1 MGAFGQR
8 AVHGPPG
15 AQIPV
20 ARDRLARELTTPV
33 LAEIRIES
41 LGAISLATAEFGR
54 GLTVLTGETGTGK
67 TMVVTGLH
75 LLGGAR
81 ADATRVR
88 SGAERAVVEGRF
100 STADLDDTAHLDDL
114 LDASGA
120 ERDED
125 GSVIALR
132 TVARDG
138 PSRAYLGGRSVPAKS
153 LSGFTAELLTLH
165 GQNDQLRLMR
175 PEEQRGALDRFA
187 GTGPTLE
194 RYRKLRDA
202 WLSAQRDLIDRR
214 NRARELVQETDRL
227 KFALNEIDTVDPRP
241 GEDDALV
248 ADIVRLSELDT
259 LREAAVSA
267 REALSAEDPD
277 GSGVSAT
284 DSLGRARAA
293 LESTDDAALRALAA
307 QLDEALTVVVE
318 VAREL
323 GGFLDE
329 LPVDASALES
339 KLARQ
344 AELRTLTRKY
354 AADINGVLRWAAQ
367 SRERLAQLDVSE
379 EGLAALANRVDE
391 LSRELSATAVDLGK
405 ARRTAAKRLA
415 KEVTAELSALAMA
428 DAEFAIDVTTDL
440 APDRDDPAALTVSF
454 GPSGPMLA
462 RAGADGIDRVEF
474 GFAAHHGMTVLPL
487 AKSASGGELS
497 RVMLALEVVLA
508 ASRKQSGGTTM
519 VFDEIDAGVGGWAA
533 VQIGR
538 RLARLAR
545 THQVIVVTH
554 LPQVAAYAD
563 VHLVV
568 YSDVGSKGASGVQRV
583 TGDDRVA
590 ELARMLA
597 GLGESDSGRAH
608 ARELLDAAQKYQT

>member
-1 MGAFGQR
+1 M
-8 AVHGPPG
+8 
-15 AQIPV
+15 
-20 ARDRLARELTTPV
+20 LT
-33 LAEIRIES
+33 EIRIES
-41 LGAISLATAEFGR
+41 LGAISTAVGEFDR

-81 ADATRVR
+81 ADPTRVR
-88 SGAERAVVEGRF
+88 SGADRAVVEGRF
-100 STADLDDTAHLDDL
+100 TTTDLDDAAVAQLDGM

-132 TVARDG
+132 SVSRDG

-153 LSGFTAELLTLH
+153 LGDFTTELLTLH

-187 GTGPTLE
+187 KAGPTLE
-194 RYRKLRDA
+194 RYRKLRDE
-202 WLSAQRDLIDRR
+202 WLSARRDLFDRR
-214 NRARELVQETDRL
+214 NRMRELAQEADRL
-227 KFALNEIDTVDPRP
+227 KFALNEIDAVDPQA

-248 ADIVRLSELDT
+248 AEIVRLSELDT
-259 LREAAVSA
+259 LREAAAGA
-267 REALSAEDPD
+267 RAALSGELDD
-277 GSGVSAT
+277 LSGSSAA

-293 LESTDDAALRALAA
+293 LESTDDATLRALAG
-307 QLDEALTVVVE
+307 QISEALTVVVE
-318 VAREL
+318 AGREL
-323 GGFLDE
+323 GDYLEE

-344 AELRTLTRKY
+344 AHLRTLTRKY
-354 AADINGVLRWAAQ
+354 AADIDGVLRWAQ
-367 SRERLAQLDVSE
+367 ESRERLAQLDVSE
-379 EGLAALANRVDE
+379 EGLAALQSRVDE
-391 LSRELSATAVDLGK
+391 LARELSQTAVDLGK
-405 ARRTAAKRLA
+405 ARHKAAKTLA
-415 KEVTAELSALAMA
+415 KEVTAELSGLAMA
-428 DAEFAIDVTTDL
+428 DAEFTIDVITDI
-440 APDRDDPAALTVSF
+440 AADPNDPSALTL
-454 GPSGPMLA
+454 PSGELA
-462 RAGADGIDRVEF
+462 RAGAEGIDQVEF
-474 GFAAHHGMTVLPL
+474 GFAAHRGMTVLPL

-508 ASRKQSGGTTM
+508 TSRKETAGTTM
-519 VFDEIDAGVGGWAA
+519 VFDEVDAGVGGRAA

-568 YSDVGSKGASGVQRV
+568 HNAGPKGTSVVRRMID
-583 TGDDRVA
+583 DDRVA

-608 ARELLDAAQKYQT
+608 ARELLDAAQNDEI

>member
-1 MGAFGQR
+1 M
-8 AVHGPPG
+8 
-15 AQIPV
+15 
-20 ARDRLARELTTPV
+20 LT
-33 LAEIRIES
+33 EIRIES
-41 LGAISLATAEFGR
+41 LGAISAAVGEFGR

-75 LLGGAR
+75 LLGGGR
-81 ADATRVR
+81 ADANRVR
-88 SGAERAVVEGRF
+88 SGADRAVVEGRF
-100 STADLDDTAHLDDL
+100 TTSDLDDAAAAQLDEI

-132 TVARDG
+132 SVSSDG

-153 LSGFTAELLTLH
+153 LGDFTTELLTLH

-187 GTGPTLE
+187 KSGPALE

-202 WLSAQRDLIDRR
+202 WSSARQDLLDRR
-214 NRARELVQETDRL
+214 SRMRELTLEADRL
-227 KFALNEIDTVDPRP
+227 KFALTEIDAVDPQP
-241 GEDDALV
+241 GEDGALV
-248 ADIVRLSELDT
+248 GDIVRLSELDT
-259 LREAAVSA
+259 VREAAAAARATLSGELDDLSGGSA
-267 REALSAEDPD
+267 AD
-277 GSGVSAT
+277 G
-284 DSLGRARAA
+284 LGRARAA
-293 LESTDDAALRALAA
+293 LESTDDAKLHALAD
-307 QLDEALTVVVE
+307 QLGEALTVVVD
-318 VAREL
+318 VGHEL
-323 GGFLDE
+323 GNYLEE

-344 AELRTLTRKY
+344 AQLRTLTRKY
-354 AADINGVLRWAAQ
+354 AADIDGVLRWAAE
-367 SRERLAQLDVSE
+367 SRARLAQLDVSE
-379 EGLAALANRVDE
+379 EGLAALERHADE
-391 LSRELSATAVDLGK
+391 LAGELTSAATDLSK
-405 ARRTAAKRLA
+405 IRSKAAKRLA
-415 KEVTAELSALAMA
+415 KEITAELSGLAMA
-428 DAEFAIDVTTDL
+428 DAQFTINVNLDI
-440 APDRDDPAALTVSF
+440 APPDDPAVLKL
-454 GPSGPMLA
+454 PSGELA
-462 RAGADGIDRVEF
+462 RAGADGIDEVEF
-474 GFAAHHGMTVLPL
+474 GFAAHRGMTELPL

-508 ASRKQSGGTTM
+508 GSAAGTTM
-519 VFDEIDAGVGGWAA
+519 VFDEVDAGVGGRAA

-568 YSDVGSKGASGVQRV
+568 HGAGPKGTSVVRRV
-583 TGDDRVA
+583 ADDERVA

-597 GLGESDSGRAH
+597 GLGDSDSARAH
-608 ARELLDAAQKYQT
+608 ARELLEGAQNDEI

>member
-1 MGAFGQR
+1 
-8 AVHGPPG
+8 V
-15 AQIPV
+15 
-20 ARDRLARELTTPV
+20 LT
-33 LAEIRIES
+33 EIRIES
-41 LGAISLATAEFGR
+41 LGAISVATAEFNR

-100 STADLDDTAHLDDL
+100 TTTDLADAAVAQLDGILE
-114 LDASGA
+114 ASGA

-132 TVARDG
+132 SVSRDG

-153 LSGFTAELLTLH
+153 LSGFTTELLTLH

-187 GTGPTLE
+187 GAGVTLE

-202 WLSAQRDLIDRR
+202 WLSARRDLTDRR
-214 NRARELVQETDRL
+214 NRARELAQEADRL
-227 KFALNEIDTVDPRP
+227 KFALNEIDTVDPQP

-259 LREAAVSA
+259 LREAAA
-267 REALSAEDPD
+267 IACAALSADDADALGP
-277 GSGVSAT
+277 SAV

-293 LESTDDAALRALAA
+293 LESTDDAKLQALAE
-307 QLDEALTVVVE
+307 QIGEALTV
-318 VAREL
+318 AIDAGREL
-323 GGFLDE
+323 GDYLEE

-344 AELRTLTRKY
+344 AQLRTLTRKY
-354 AADINGVLRWAAQ
+354 AVDIDGVRSWAQ
-367 SRERLAQLDVSE
+367 ESRERLTQLDVSE
-379 EGLAALANRVDE
+379 EGLAALERRVDE
-391 LSRELSATAVDLGK
+391 LARELSQAAVDLSEI
-405 ARRTAAKRLA
+405 RRKAAKRLA
-415 KEVTAELSALAMA
+415 KEVTAELSALAMG
-428 DAEFAIDVTTDL
+428 DAEFTIGVTTDL
-440 APDRDDPAALTVSF
+440 TTGPDDPAALTLPT
-454 GPSGPMLA
+454 GELA
-462 RAGADGIDRVEF
+462 RAGGDGIDQVEF
-474 GFAAHHGMTVLPL
+474 GFAAHRGMTVLPL

-508 ASRKQSGGTTM
+508 ASRRISVGTTM
-519 VFDEIDAGVGGWAA
+519 VFDEVDAGVGGWAA

-568 YSDVGSKGASGVQRV
+568 HSAGPGGASGVRRV
-583 TGDDRVA
+583 AGEDRVA

-608 ARELLDAAQKYQT
+608 ARELLEAAQNDEI